1 MYRARRSTG
10 KMSTSVTALLD
21 ETEDFG
27 EEGSEVPEEE
37 EQYPEDSLHG
47 ECIALH
53 AFG

>member
-21 ETEDFG
+21 ETDTDFG

-37 EQYPEDSLHG
+37 EQYLEDSLHG
-47 ECIALH
+47 
-53 AFG
+53 